1 MNPAVLFDDVTKEF
15 RVHDPD
21 RARLKS
27 LLLRPRLLFRPP
39 RLENFVA
46 LNGVSLQVEQ
56 GETFGIIGRNG
67 AGKSTMLALI
77 GGILRPT
84 RGHVRAVGRICPL
97 LHLGVGFSQELSG
110 RENAVLNG
118 ILLGLRRHEAE
129 ANLDAVIEF
138 AEIGRFIDQPLKT
151 YSTGM
156 QMRLGFSIAV
166 HAEPDLLLIDE
177 ALSVGDAEFSARCL
191 ERIVTLKRR
200 GVTIV
205 FVSHDLSALESICD
219 RAVQLEHGRVATLGV
234 PKTVI
239 SNYMGR

>member
-1 MNPAVLFDDVTKEF
+1 MNSVVIFDDVTKEF

-21 RARLKS
+21 RAGLKA

-46 LNGVSLQVEQ
+46 LDQVSLEVER

-77 GGILRPT
+77 GGILKPT
-84 RGHVRAVGRICPL
+84 MGRVRAVGRVCPL

-129 ANLDAVIEF
+129 ANLDAVIDF
-138 AEIGRFIDQPLKT
+138 AELGRFIDQPLKT

-156 QMRLGFSIAV
+156 QMRLGFAIAV
-166 HAEPDLLLIDE
+166 HAAPDLLLIDE
-177 ALSVGDAEFSARCL
+177 ALSVGDAEFAARCL

-219 RAVQLEHGRVATLGV
+219 RAVQLEHGRVAMLGAPEAV
-234 PKTVI
+234 VA
-239 SNYMGR
+239 NYTGR

>member
-1 MNPAVLFDDVTKEF
+1 MNPVVIFDDVTKEF

-21 RARLKS
+21 RAGLKA
-27 LLLRPRLLFRPP
+27 LLLRPRSLFLPP
-39 RLENFVA
+39 RAENFVA
-46 LNGVSLQVEQ
+46 LEEVSLQVER
-56 GETFGIIGRNG
+56 GETFGIMGHNG
-67 AGKSTMLALI
+67 AGKSTLLALI

-84 RGHVRAVGRICPL
+84 MGRVHVVGRVCPL

-118 ILLGLRRHEAE
+118 VLLGLRRRQAE

-138 AEIGRFIDQPLKT
+138 AELGRFIDQPLKT

-177 ALSVGDAEFSARCL
+177 VLSVGDAEFAARCL
-191 ERIVTLKRR
+191 KRIVALKAQ

-205 FVSHDLSALESICD
+205 FVSHDLVTLESICD
-219 RAVQLEHGRVATLGV
+219 RAVQLEHGRVATLGA
-234 PKTVI
+234 PKTVVAGY
-239 SNYMGR
+239 SQR